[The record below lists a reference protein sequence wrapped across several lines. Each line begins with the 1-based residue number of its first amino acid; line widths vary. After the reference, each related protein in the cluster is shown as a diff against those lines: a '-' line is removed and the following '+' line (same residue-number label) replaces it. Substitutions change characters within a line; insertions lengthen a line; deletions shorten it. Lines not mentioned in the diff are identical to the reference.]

1 MEYVGKKYL
10 ENEGAEDDKEYVPKD
25 VEASGEVHLADVAG
39 VGYGEAEEIDE
50 VEANVESERLLVL
63 AVGMLVDTVD
73 EGEERGCNGEG
84 CENEDEHG
92 GGNGVG
98 EES

>member
-1 MEYVGKKYL
+1 M

-50 VEANVESERLLVL
+50 VEANVEGEGLLVL
-63 AVGMLVDTVD
+63 AVGMLVDTAD
-73 EGEERGCNGEG
+73 EGEERCCNGEG

-92 GGNGVG
+92 GGNGVR